1 MNILEAFK
9 KIWPQRHATANI
21 ESKEDM
27 QRYIVIELKDEL
39 THPRVRKTKQQKL
52 ELAVERINNSPLE
65 QQEKEQLIEEYKKIA
80 AQLD

>member
-1 MNILEAFK
+1 MLEAFK

-21 ESKEDM
+21 ESEEDM

-52 ELAVERINNSPLE
+52 ELAVERINDSPLK
-65 QQEKEQLIEEYKKIA
+65 QQEKAQLIEEYKKIA

>member
-1 MNILEAFK
+1 MLEAFK

-21 ESKEDM
+21 ESEEDM

-52 ELAVERINNSPLE
+52 ELAVERINHSPLE

>member
-21 ESKEDM
+21 ESEEDM

-52 ELAVERINNSPLE
+52 ELAVERINHSPLE

-80 AQLD
+80 VQLD

>member
-9 KIWPQRHATANI
+9 AIWPQRQGTANI
-21 ESKEDM
+21 ASEEDM
-27 QRYIVIELKDEL
+27 KRYMIIELKDEL

-52 ELAVERINNSPLE
+52 ALAIERINGSQLG
-65 QQEKEQLIEEYKKIA
+65 QQEKQQLIEEYKKIA